1 VSTLISL
8 QNSLKQGFS
17 ATDGLLQNNLSAK
30 HSYIIRNCSASK
42 LLMLLWMKF

>member
-17 ATDGLLQNNLSAK
+17 ATVGLLQNNLSAK
-30 HSYIIRNCSASK
+30 QSYIIRNCSTSK
-42 LLMLLWMKF
+42 FLLLLWKRF